1 MRSVRLSLDWWA
13 ILAAA
18 AAVLL
23 FKSGLVTGI
32 SW

>member
-13 ILAAA
+13 VLAAA

-23 FKSGLVTGI
+23 IKSGLVTGI